1 MDRIAIIGIGQTKYE
16 RAKKGETFADMV
28 FDAATNALEDAGLT
42 ISDIDNVVTVSN
54 DFWDGRTIS
63 SMAVMDAC
71 GSYGKNVSTVE
82 GDGTFG
88 ALYGA
93 MRIWSGSFGTTLVVA
108 HSKGSEGSPFLITNA
123 MFDPFYHRPLG
134 LDAIS

>member
-1 MDRIAIIGIGQTKYE
+1 MQRIAVVGVAQTRYE
-16 RAKKGETFADMV
+16 RRIVDRNLADLV
-28 FDAATNALEDAGLT
+28 FEVTTGALEDAGLT
-42 ISDIDNVVTVSN
+42 IDQIDNVVTVSN

-63 SMAVMDAC
+63 SMGVNDAA

-93 MRIWSGSFGTTLVVA
+93 MRTWSGSFGTTLVVA
-108 HSKGSEGSPFLITNA
+108 HCKGSEGSMPLITNS
-123 MFDPFYHRPLG
+123 MFDPIY
-134 LDAIS
+134 